1 MSRWRPRVAF
11 FTDSF
16 HEVNGVALTSRQ
28 FQSYARRYG
37 LPMFSCH
44 AGPEDRTWSEGS
56 VTRCEWRRSGAR
68 LAVEADL
75 AFDLRF
81 MRHRRRVREA
91 LAAFDADLV
100 HITGPN
106 DCSLLALMVAHDLGL
121 PVVASWH
128 TNVHEYAGR
137 RLESVLHAF
146 PAAVRNGLGQASERI
161 SLDLILLLYKA
172 ARIVFAP
179 NPELIRMLSDRLHRP
194 AFLMSRGIDVQ
205 LFDPAKRCRS
215 NGPFRIGFV
224 GRLSREKG
232 VDTFPQIEQRLRAA
246 GRINYEFVFVGDGS
260 QRGFLERNMLSARCA
275 GIKRGEEL
283 AAEYANLDAFLFPSQ
298 TDTFGNVVLEALA
311 SGVPV
316 LTTASGGPQYL
327 IEAGDTGFVCP
338 TPGDFAARVMEL
350 MDHPEQRAAMSSA
363 AREQAIGRYSW
374 DSVFAGVYRD
384 YENLW
389 PHTTGDV
396 PVGMQF
402 STTEYFEAP
411 AAVSRRLRTS
421 DAAGPRTGW
430 C

>member
-1 MSRWRPRVAF
+1 MRPRVAF

-28 FQSYARRYG
+28 FESYAGRHG

-44 AGPEDRTWSEGS
+44 AGPEDRIWSEGS
-56 VTRCEWRRSGAR
+56 ITRCEWSRSGAR

-75 AFDLRF
+75 AFDLQF

-91 LAAFDADLV
+91 LTAFGADLV

-137 RLESVLHAF
+137 RLESVLHAL
-146 PAAVRNGLGQASERI
+146 PAAVRNSLGHASERI

-205 LFDPAKRCRS
+205 LFDPAKRSRS
-215 NGPFRIGFV
+215 DGPFRIGFV

-232 VDTFPQIEQRLRAA
+232 VDAFPQIEQRLRAA
-246 GRINYEFVFVGDGS
+246 GRSNYEFVFVGDGS
-260 QRGFLERNMLSARCA
+260 QRGYLERNMLSARCA

-283 AAEYANLDAFLFPSQ
+283 AAEYANLDVFLFPSL

-327 IEAGDTGFVCP
+327 IEAGATGFICP
-338 TPGDFAARVMEL
+338 TPGDFAARVLEL
-350 MDHPEQRAAMSSA
+350 MDHPQQRAAMSTA
-363 AREQAIGRYSW
+363 AREQATGRYGW
-374 DSVFAGVYRD
+374 DSVFTGVYRD

-389 PHTTGDV
+389 PHTTGDI
-396 PVGMQF
+396 PVAMQY
-402 STTEYFEAP
+402 S
-411 AAVSRRLRTS
+411 VSRRLRTS
-421 DAAGPRTGW
+421 DAAAPRTGW